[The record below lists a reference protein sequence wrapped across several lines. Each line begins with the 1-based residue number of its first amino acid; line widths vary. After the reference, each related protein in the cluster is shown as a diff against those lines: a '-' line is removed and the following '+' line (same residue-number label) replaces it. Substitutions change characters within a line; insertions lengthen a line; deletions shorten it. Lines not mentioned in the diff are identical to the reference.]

1 MRTAGCRAS
10 PAGTASRPIIV
21 LPSTSYSISVAVV
34 IADGVSRTLPATP
47 VVRWGEDPRQC
58 PQVEPLPGPL
68 PFTRAVTGGGV
79 HGIEGVLIG
88 RRVPSGATLVREMV
102 DPVWH
107 RRPIYS
113 RSGSSVGVSG
123 ADAVLPQSVQH
134 GGRVDAEV
142 FTDPR
147 QCPANVV
154 EADRVVDLIGG
165 EA

>member
-10 PAGTASRPIIV
+10 PAGTASRPIII

-79 HGIEGVLIG
+79 HGTCAYPDSE
-88 RRVPSGATLVREMV
+88 RET
-102 DPVWH
+102 PVEPARAP
-107 RRPIYS
+107 RRP
-113 RSGSSVGVSG
+113 
-123 ADAVLPQSVQH
+123 P
-134 GGRVDAEV
+134 
-142 FTDPR
+142 
-147 QCPANVV
+147 
-154 EADRVVDLIGG
+154 
-165 EA
+165 